1 MAKRATEIL
10 YIGNKLQAHGLTPT
24 SIETLGVM
32 LTGEGYKMQY
42 SSSKKN
48 KIARLLDMCLS
59 IIRSKSTVDYV
70 IIDTYSTSAFYF
82 AYVCARLCSMLGI
95 PYVPILR
102 GGDLPNRIKSS
113 HGLCKT
119 LFDNSYANVVVSDYI
134 GKSMDE
140 AGFKYK
146 LIPNNIELSNYPY
159 KQRTKA
165 TAELLWVRSFST
177 IYNPTLA
184 IEVVKELSKTYPDV
198 KLTMVGPD
206 KDGSL
211 QVCKDLAVEL
221 GVADKVTFTG
231 RLSKEDWI
239 KLSAEHSIFFSTTD
253 FDNLPVSV
261 IEAMSLG
268 MPVVSTNVGGVPY
281 LINDG
286 VDGLLVPP
294 KDKQAMIDA
303 LTALL
308 NDDALTARISS
319 AARKKGE
326 QYDWQVIKETWNNL
340 FSRSK
345 EESVHAL

>member
-1 MAKRATEIL
+1 MTKKYKSIL
-10 YIGNKLQAHGLTPT
+10 YIGNKLQAHGFTPT
-24 SIETLGVM
+24 SIETLGVF
-32 LTGEGYKMQY
+32 LASEGYKMSY

-48 KIARLLDMCLS
+48 KILRLLDMCLS
-59 IIRSKSTVDYV
+59 IVRSKSSVDYV

-82 AYVCARLCSMLGI
+82 AYVCARLCTMLGI

-119 LFDNSYANVVVSDYI
+119 LFDNSFANVVVSGYI

-146 LIPNNIELSNYPY
+146 LIPNNIELSRYPY
-159 KQRTKA
+159 KQRTIA
-165 TAELLWVRSFST
+165 TPKLLWVRSFST

-184 IEVVKELSKTYPDV
+184 IEVIMELSKTYPDV

-221 GVADKVTFTG
+221 GVAGKVTFTG

-239 KLSAEHSIFFSTTD
+239 KLSVEHSIFFSTTN

-268 MPVVSTNVGGVPY
+268 MPVVSTNVGGVPF
-281 LINDG
+281 LIEDG
-286 VDGLLVPP
+286 KDGLLVPP
-294 KDKQAMIDA
+294 GKKDSMVKAI
-303 LTALL
+303 
-308 NDDALTARISS
+308 ISIIETPS
-319 AARKKGE
+319 LSSSLSFAAREKANSF
-326 QYDWQVIKETWNNL
+326 DWVDIRNKWNDL
-340 FSRSK
+340 FI
-345 EESVHAL
+345 